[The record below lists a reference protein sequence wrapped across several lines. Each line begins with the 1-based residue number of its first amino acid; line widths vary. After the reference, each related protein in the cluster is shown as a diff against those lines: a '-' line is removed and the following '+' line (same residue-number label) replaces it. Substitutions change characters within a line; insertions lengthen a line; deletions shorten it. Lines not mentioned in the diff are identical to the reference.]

1 MFNPSLLDCAAAKA
15 APRRFTGEL
24 PSAFAP
30 LREADSLVARVETIW
45 RMRKSRLQFEFGERN
60 LDTDVYQPAAIYT
73 LLRAEAA
80 EELRMLRKIGCYLHK
95 TDVGYYVEMGEPDT
109 RAAQS
114 PSVSPAPCV
123 MVGRE

>member
-1 MFNPSLLDCAAAKA
+1 MTALLASAAAKA

-45 RMRKSRLQFEFGERN
+45 RMKKSRLQFEYGDTN
-60 LDTDVYQPAAIYT
+60 LDTGVYEPSAIYT

-80 EELRMLRKIGCYLHK
+80 EELRMLRKIGCYMHK
-95 TDVGYYVEMGEPDT
+95 TAVGYYVEM
-109 RAAQS
+109 QS
-114 PSVSPAPCV
+114 
-123 MVGRE
+123 